1 MIKYITILIAISG
14 LSLALYAVSTEG
26 QQQQIVPPPAAPPS
40 INPYARGIA
49 AAGTIEAASR
59 NIPVAAAESGVVTD
73 VYKSV
78 GQTVQAGEPLFK
90 LDSRVLDAELMRARA
105 AEGVAL
111 ARLEALK
118 AQPRA
123 EELPQWEAAVA
134 RAKARLADASDLL
147 ADTQRAASNQAVS
160 PSETERRKYAVQIA
174 TAELEQAKAQLA
186 LVKAGAWAPDLK
198 VAQSQ
203 LDQARAEIA
212 SIQLR
217 LDRFTVRAP
226 ISATVLKRNI
236 EPGQYSTSSSAA
248 GSQAPFVLG
257 DLSTLRVRAR
267 VDEEDAPLLI
277 DNARGTARIRGV
289 AGESLD
295 LQWLWVEPL
304 AQPKAELT
312 GSTIERVDT
321 RVIEVLFTIKSAP
334 KARIFPGQV
343 VDVFIE
349 TTRDRAGSVGGGSGA
364 SVRN

>member
-14 LSLALYAVSTEG
+14 LSLAFYAVSTEG

-40 INPYARGIA
+40 INPFSQGIA

-59 NIPVAAAESGVVTD
+59 NIPVAATESGVVTE
-73 VYKSV
+73 VYKAV
-78 GQTVQAGEPLFK
+78 GQAVQSGEPLFK
-90 LDSRVLDAELMRARA
+90 LDTRVLESELMRARA
-105 AEGVAL
+105 SEGVAL

-118 AQPRA
+118 AQPRV

-134 RAKARLADASDLL
+134 RAKARLADAADLL

-160 PSETERRKYAVQIA
+160 PSESERRKYAVQIA
-174 TAELEQAKAQLA
+174 TAELEQAKGQLM

-217 LDRFTVRAP
+217 LDRLTVRAP
-226 ISATVLKRNI
+226 ITGTVLKRNI
-236 EPGQYSTSSSAA
+236 EPGQYASSAA
-248 GSQAPFVLG
+248 ATGATQAPFVVG

-321 RVIEVLFTIKSAP
+321 RVIEVLFTIKTTP
-334 KARIFPGQV
+334 KARLFPGQV

-349 TTRDRAGSVGGGSGA
+349 SNRDRGVPS
-364 SVRN
+364 RN